1 MSFLITAFIFL
12 VVVPIVLLLIINL
25 IGWLVDNTD
34 KYTWI
39 YILGVILVIYLWY
52 EFK

>member
-1 MSFLITAFIFL
+1 MSFLINAFIFL
-12 VVVPIVLLLIINL
+12 ILVPLVLLMAINL

>member
-1 MSFLITAFIFL
+1 MSFLINAFIFL
-12 VVVPIVLLLIINL
+12 ILVPLVLLMLVNL